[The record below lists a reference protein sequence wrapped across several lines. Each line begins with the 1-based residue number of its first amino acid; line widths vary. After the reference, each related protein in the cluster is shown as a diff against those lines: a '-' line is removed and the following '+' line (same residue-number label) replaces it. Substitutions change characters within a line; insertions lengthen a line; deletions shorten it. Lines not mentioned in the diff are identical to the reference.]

1 LTRLTLFL
9 VAALSAGALLAP
21 LSAQARPE
29 TSGQA
34 PATDAKP
41 KSSRP
46 GARYIAPAATS
57 DAAKVIAEVKAHQ
70 EAVANLQE
78 MTDTIGARLTGSP
91 QLVKAHDWMEAKLRA
106 YGATKVWR
114 ESYDFGPSW
123 TRGEATARLLTQNG
137 QELSVR
143 QMAWTPATKGALR
156 AEVAVMSADTWEEAM
171 TRLGQLKGKIAVLGK
186 FPRPKPDT
194 DRKAFMEGAQA
205 FNAALKKAQ
214 FAAVLFPSEKK
225 DGQLT
230 MGGSPGGDED
240 FFPLPPVPVA
250 VINSE
255 HMTLLNRLLAR
266 KEKVE
271 LELNLGG
278 KLSEKRVNAY
288 NSIAEFTGSEKP
300 EEIVLL
306 GAHLDSWDL
315 GTGATDNGT
324 GSVAV
329 VEALRAL
336 IASGVKPK
344 RTIRVALFSGEEQ
357 GIFGSKAY
365 VKAHAAELVNHQ
377 AVLIHDL
384 GTGQVR
390 GFAMEGREDIRP
402 YFAKAI
408 APLQELGVREL
419 PLEQSEDSDH
429 APFVEKGVPAV
440 FCIQDEVDYFSTTHH
455 SFTDTF
461 EHVKPEQLVQ
471 GATALAV
478 TALELANMPERLP
491 HKAMPKEEAPKR

>member
-1 LTRLTLFL
+1 MTRLTLL
-9 VAALSAGALLAP
+9 LAAALSAGSLLA
-21 LSAQARPE
+21 QD
-29 TSGQA
+29 
-34 PATDAKP
+34 ATPAKP
-41 KSSRP
+41 KASRP
-46 GARYIAPAATS
+46 GARYIAPSAAS

-78 MTDTIGARLTGSP
+78 MTDTIGARLTGSSA
-91 QLVKAHDWMEAKLRA
+91 LVKAHDWMEAKLKA

-114 ESYDFGPSW
+114 EAYDFGPSW

-143 QMAWTPATKGALR
+143 QMAWTPATKGPLK
-156 AEVAVMSADTWEEAM
+156 AEVRVFNAETWEEAM
-171 TRLGQLKGKIAVLGK
+171 AGIGHLKGKIVLLGRM
-186 FPRPKPDT
+186 PRPKPGSDL
-194 DRKAFMEGAQA
+194 KAFQEGRQA
-205 FNAALKKAQ
+205 FEKAMRRSEFGAA
-214 FAAVLFPSEKK
+214 LFPSEKK

-230 MGGSPGGDED
+230 MGGSPNLEEEG
-240 FFPLPPVPVA
+240 FPPCPIA
-250 VINSE
+250 VINPE
-255 HMTLLNRLLAR
+255 HMALLNRLLAR

-365 VKAHAAELVNHQ
+365 VKAHAAELANHQ

-440 FCIQDEVDYFSTTHH
+440 FCIQDEVDYFTTTHH

-461 EHVKPEQLVQ
+461 EHVKPDQLVQ

-491 HKAMPKEEAPKR
+491 HKAMPKDEAPKR

>member
-1 LTRLTLFL
+1 MSRLTLLL
-9 VAALSAGALLAP
+9 VAALCAGPLLA
-21 LSAQARPE
+21 QE
-29 TSGQA
+29 
-34 PATDAKP
+34 PAGP
-41 KSSRP
+41 KGPKASRP
-46 GARYIAPAATS
+46 GARYVAPSATS
-57 DAAKVIAEVKAHQ
+57 DAAKVIAEIKAHQ

-78 MTDTIGARLTGSP
+78 ITDTIGPRLTGSA
-91 QLVKAHDWMEAKLRA
+91 QLVKAHDFLEAKLKA

-123 TRGEATARLLTQNG
+123 TRGEATAKLTTHNG
-137 QELSVR
+137 LSLTVR
-143 QMAWTPATKGALR
+143 QAAWTPATKGTIK
-156 AEVAVMSADTWEEAM
+156 AEVRLFSAETWEEAVSSI
-171 TRLGQLKGKIAVLGK
+171 GELKGKIVMLGRL
-186 FPRPKPDT
+186 PRPKPDA
-194 DRKAFMEGAQA
+194 DRKAFMEGRKA
-205 FNAALKKAQ
+205 FEEAMKHSAFGAA
-214 FAAVLFPSEKK
+214 LFPSEKK
-225 DGQLT
+225 DGHLT
-230 MGGSPGGDED
+230 MGGSPKPEEEG
-240 FFPLPPVPVA
+240 FPPCPIA
-250 VINSE
+250 IINAE
-255 HMTLLNRLLAR
+255 HMTLLKRLLAR

-278 KLSEKRVNAY
+278 KLSEKRVDAY
-288 NSIAEFTGSEKP
+288 NSIAEFRGTEKP

-357 GIFGSKAY
+357 GIYGSKAY
-365 VKAHAAELVNHQ
+365 VKAHGAELANHQ

-390 GFAMEGREDIRP
+390 GFAMEGREDLRP
-402 YFAKAI
+402 TFAKAI
-408 APLQELGVREL
+408 APLQEQGVREL

-429 APFVEKGVPAV
+429 APFVAKGVPAV
-440 FCIQDEVDYFSTTHH
+440 FCIQDEVDYFTTTHH
-455 SFTDTF
+455 SHEDTF

-491 HKAMPKEEAPKR
+491 HLAPVKEAEPAR

>member
-1 LTRLTLFL
+1 MTRLTLLL
-9 VAALSAGALLAP
+9 VAALSAAPLLA
-21 LSAQARPE
+21 Q
-29 TSGQA
+29 QA
-34 PATDAKP
+34 PAPKP
-41 KSSRP
+41 KASRP
-46 GARYIAPAATS
+46 GAHYMAPAATTDS
-57 DAAKVIAEVKAHQ
+57 ARLIAEIQAHQ
-70 EAVANLQE
+70 EAVANLRE
-78 MTDTIGARLTGSP
+78 ITDTIGPRLTGSA
-91 QLVKAHDWMEAKLRA
+91 QLVKAHDWMEAKLKA

-137 QELSVR
+137 TELTVR
-143 QMAWTPATKGALR
+143 QVAWTPATPGPLR
-156 AEVAVMSADTWEEAM
+156 AEVGTLAGDTWEAVTACM
-171 TRLGQLKGKIAVLGK
+171 GQLKGKVVMLGDL
-186 FPRPKPDT
+186 PRPKPDG
-194 DRKAFMEGAQA
+194 DRKAFEEGAKA
-205 FNAALKKAQ
+205 FNAALKKAA
-214 FAAVLFPSEKK
+214 FAAVLYPSEKK

-230 MGGSPGGDED
+230 MGGSPEDED
-240 FFPLPPVPVA
+240 DFPLPPVPVA
-250 VINSE
+250 VINAE
-255 HMTLLNRLLAR
+255 HVALLGRLMAR

-271 LELNLGG
+271 LELNLSG
-278 KLSEKRVNAY
+278 KLSAKRIDAY
-288 NSIAEFTGSEKP
+288 NSFAEFRGSEKP

-365 VKAHAAELVNHQ
+365 VKQHANELAKHQ

-390 GFAMEGREDIRP
+390 GFAMEGREDLRP

-419 PLEQSEDSDH
+419 PLEQSDDSDH

-440 FCIQDEVDYFSTTHH
+440 FCIQDEVDYFTTTHH

-461 EHVKPEQLVQ
+461 EHVRPEQLVQ

-491 HKAMPKEEAPKR
+491 HKAPAPKAATR